1 MRLTFALKTFT
12 LSFAFSFAVASS
24 LEITPGSLPGEIILN
39 DSGKIKTYE
48 DVTGEKNGIYR
59 SLTTVNK
66 SPALFSGS
74 SDQTYHTLLV
84 KDSEIFVD
92 CIYSRLRS
100 NITGL
105 RIAKGVCGLNERLS
119 ANYAEEAYKYENFCL
134 NESSKIN
141 ISSLIEKKEPLI
153 LHENIKHTIDLY
165 EIYKDS
171 ASLES
176 ANPTSLIKSGDVCYE
191 LNDATPYLIYDKHNL
206 NQAVEVQ
213 AFEDDEPTSIHA
225 IDKDYLK
232 ELDKVKCP
240 KAE

>member
-1 MRLTFALKTFT
+1 MVALMTLTLN
-12 LSFAFSFAVASS
+12 FAFGFAAASS
-24 LEITPGSLPGEIILN
+24 LKITPGSLPGEIILS
-39 DSGKIKTYE
+39 DSTKIKTYE
-48 DVTGEKNGIYR
+48 DITGEKNGVYR
-59 SLTTVNK
+59 SLTTINQ

-105 RIAKGVCGLNERLS
+105 RITKGVCGLNERLS
-119 ANYAEEAYKYENFCL
+119 ANYAEEAYKYENFWL
-134 NESSKIN
+134 NESSKIK
-141 ISSLIEKKEPLI
+141 ISSLIENRGPLI
-153 LHENIKHTIDLY
+153 LREKIKHNIDLY
-165 EIYKDS
+165 EIYKDF

-176 ANPTSLIKSGDVCYE
+176 AKPTSLIKSGDVCYE
-191 LNDATPYLIYDKHNL
+191 LSDATPYLVYDKHNL

-213 AFEDDEPTSIHA
+213 AFEDDEPIRIHA
-225 IDKDYLK
+225 IDQDYLK